1 MFDVE
6 RSITLVPPDGEF
18 ALANYR
24 TSHGI
29 RPPFRLSVGTE
40 PDAASDHKVK
50 TESRLSRLAAGR
62 FSQTALAL
70 AHIVAAAIC
79 RQFRF
84 VSAGSAHLA
93 CMLTALC
100 LLSTC
105 LSVHLRPL
113 WLPAQAMV
121 RIRLWADIP
130 LDKAASGLEVEVPL
144 PAHVARVHCEV
155 DQPGAAALQVIPWP
169 CW

>member
-40 PDAASDHKVK
+40 PDAASDHKVIK
-50 TESRLSRLAAGR
+50 VITQDSLLADCSVLPVTGDYAHDGSRNMPAVLIHPSICSALSLFVECTFCPHHVFCLVSLRL
-62 FSQTALAL
+62 
-70 AHIVAAAIC
+70 
-79 RQFRF
+79 
-84 VSAGSAHLA
+84 
-93 CMLTALC
+93 
-100 LLSTC
+100 
-105 LSVHLRPL
+105 L
-113 WLPAQAMV
+113 WLFTQAMV

-130 LDKAASGLEVEVPL
+130 LDKAASGLEVEIPL
-144 PAHVARVHCEV
+144 PAHVTRVHCEV
-155 DQPGAAALQVIPWP
+155 DQPGAAALQVST
-169 CW
+169 